1 MKATNRVLLI
11 PAVLLAGLVGLA
23 AGCGPVESTS
33 VILDAEAACAKAE
46 VEHAEKVPEAAYYY
60 YAATQYL
67 DKAKEEQ
74 GYADFEIAIDYG
86 RKAKELAEKAR
97 SIAIA
102 KSKPSE

>member
-1 MKATNRVLLI
+1 MSRVFMI
-11 PAVLLAGLVGLA
+11 PAVTAVVLLALA
-23 AGCGPVESTS
+23 SGCGPVESTS
-33 VILDAEAACAKAE
+33 VILDAEAACARAG

-60 YAATQYL
+60 FAATQYL